1 MQTRCTEIC
10 QHLDFIVS
18 SKLSSKLSVTF
29 PPVLWGL
36 SLVEITTFIVS
47 ASSYCQ
53 EILFWWYI
61 LVVRC
66 SVVATPLRHPTQL
79 ATDSGERKL
88 YFNILSENM
97 LWDSVVGSRFLVRWF
112 HTLCRYKFVF
122 WSLCPSGKVV
132 ALEYH
137 HAIKLP
143 FFIFSSFPSKV
154 HHLLDF
160 SHIHFQLLSA
170 LCFK

>member
-1 MQTRCTEIC
+1 MWTGNHNCSSVSTTLSDNFSVAFSRIQTKKQAECTDPQQREGFSRSVDIVHALCSLLDDSVHQCSSHVARNMQQKYANQVYWDMPAPWFYSIFQIILKALC
-10 QHLDFIVS
+10 H
-18 SKLSSKLSVTF
+18 F

-61 LVVRC
+61 LVVGC
-66 SVVATPLRHPTQL
+66 SVVATLLRHPTQL

-97 LWDSVVGSRFLVRWF
+97 L
-112 HTLCRYKFVF
+112 
-122 WSLCPSGKVV
+122 
-132 ALEYH
+132 
-137 HAIKLP
+137 
-143 FFIFSSFPSKV
+143 
-154 HHLLDF
+154 
-160 SHIHFQLLSA
+160 
-170 LCFK
+170 